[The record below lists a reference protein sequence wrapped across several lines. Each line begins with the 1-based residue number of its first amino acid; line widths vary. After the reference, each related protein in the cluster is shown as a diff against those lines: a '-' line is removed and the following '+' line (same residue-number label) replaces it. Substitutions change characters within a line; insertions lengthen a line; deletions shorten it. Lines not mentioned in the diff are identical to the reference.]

1 LVHFPG
7 FGIAHQ
13 EKSGNPGQQFGPRP
27 VCHCVEKS
35 AHHDLSGRRRLV
47 LTGNMNLSAAHAL
60 DLVQLGP
67 ATLMKNPGTDV
78 MITIFCDFDNFRR
91 KNWRF
96 SQKPML

>member
-1 LVHFPG
+1 
-7 FGIAHQ
+7 
-13 EKSGNPGQQFGPRP
+13 
-27 VCHCVEKS
+27 
-35 AHHDLSGRRRLV
+35 
-47 LTGNMNLSAAHAL
+47 MNLSAAHAL

-96 SQKPML
+96 SQKRML